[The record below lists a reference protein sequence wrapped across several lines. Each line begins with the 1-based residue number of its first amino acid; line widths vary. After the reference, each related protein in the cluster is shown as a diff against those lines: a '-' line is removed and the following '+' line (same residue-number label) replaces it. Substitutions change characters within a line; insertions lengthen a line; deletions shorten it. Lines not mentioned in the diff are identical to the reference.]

1 MTPRQLLRK
10 FARQEFNRLNAAIKE
25 QRRAEASLRG
35 FRRCYYNSIIQQ
47 FEQISPLWKILQRP
61 RPPLD

>member
-25 QRRAEASLRG
+25 QRIG
-35 FRRCYYNSIIQQ
+35 FRRCYYNSIIQH
-47 FEQISPLWKILQRP
+47 FEQISPLWKILQSP
-61 RPPLD
+61 RRLLD